1 MSSEL
6 FATLQQ
12 GLQSLALE
20 LTDQQQQKLID
31 FVELLYKWNRVYNL
45 TAVRDTQQMVRRHLL
60 DSLAVVPYV
69 HGQHIIDLGSG
80 AGLPGIP
87 LAIALPTKYFVLIDS
102 QLKKTRFL
110 QQAVTELAL
119 ANVEI
124 VCSRIETYTPQQR
137 FDSVISRALTSLP
150 QMLQWSAH
158 LLAENG
164 VWLAMKGSY
173 PHDEVEQLAKS
184 FEIKAVHQ
192 IALPQ
197 QQEQRLLI
205 ELMPTKSQ
213 KQN

>member
-1 MSSEL
+1 
-6 FATLQQ
+6 
-12 GLQSLALE
+12 
-20 LTDQQQQKLID
+20 
-31 FVELLYKWNRVYNL
+31 
-45 TAVRDTQQMVRRHLL
+45 VRDAQQMVRRHLL

-69 HGQHIIDLGSG
+69 HGQRIIDLGSG

-87 LAIALPTKYFVLIDS
+87 LAIALPGKQFVLIDS

-110 QQAVTELAL
+110 QQAIMELAL

-124 VCSRIETYTPQQR
+124 VCSRIEAYLPQQR
-137 FDSVISRALTSLP
+137 FDSVISRALAGLP

-158 LLAENG
+158 LLADNG
-164 VWLAMKGSY
+164 VWLAMKGAY
-173 PHDEVEQLAKS
+173 PHDEVQQLAKS